1 MRFFSASFTPKHT
14 QTKARSC
21 KTLLSDRIQRRNSH
35 ATSLKNNHNPL
46 YLSIST
52 LSESLCT
59 TGNEIIPQHHVSIIK
74 ISFNEAFFRF
84 VTWWKWANMSDILGK
99 ESSKGKRSS
108 HSPNYCSDAK
118 CSPPFN
124 GWGRDSSGKGPR
136 ANISIT
142 EKLLQYKHNVGDYN
156 NA

>member
-1 MRFFSASFTPKHT
+1 
-14 QTKARSC
+14 
-21 KTLLSDRIQRRNSH
+21 
-35 ATSLKNNHNPL
+35 
-46 YLSIST
+46 
-52 LSESLCT
+52 
-59 TGNEIIPQHHVSIIK
+59 
-74 ISFNEAFFRF
+74 
-84 VTWWKWANMSDILGK
+84 MSDILGK

-124 GWGRDSSGKGPR
+124 GWGRDSSGKGLR
-136 ANISIT
+136 ANISVT